1 MIRIDNLRDALKY
14 IGYQKQYSPN
24 AEVWSINNRG
34 YTISIDFTNKRI
46 NYPVELKAYRETTKN
61 FSSPENFVVLE
72 CITRLLSLGYTPK
85 QIELEKPMPGGHADT
100 GGYCDIL
107 IKDNEGNEF
116 ILIECKTADDNSSR
130 EFSKA
135 WHRMQEDGGQLFNYF
150 NSYRKAKALCLYTS
164 DWQNDACEYDCRIV
178 SMEDNEEYLRADS
191 SLKGYNKV
199 TEEKGGKEEYFKV
212 WKNTYDCDYSTVG
225 IFETGISPFTIG
237 KRQLSVDD
245 LRDADDLEIQ
255 KKYHEYATIMRQH
268 NVSGRE
274 NAFDKLVNLFLA
286 KIVDETQH
294 TDNLQFYWRG
304 AAHDDYYN
312 LQDRLQLMYSRG
324 MKEFLGEEVTY
335 IDNKTIA
342 DSFYLFKN
350 DPDATKEKILDYFQ
364 QLKFYTNNDFAFL
377 DVHNQILFRQNAE
390 ILKKVVRMLQD
401 MRLRTDKP
409 NQFLGD
415 LFEGFLD
422 QGIKQS
428 EGQFFTPMPIV
439 RFIVSSLPL
448 QSINDSKQVPRVI
461 DYACGAGH
469 FLNEYADQV
478 KTVVTKSGKEAKPY
492 FCEIYGVEKEYRLS
506 KVAKV
511 SAFMYGQDEINIIYQ
526 DALRPHSKLKEGSFS
541 VLIANPPYSVKGF
554 LEMLSEEERASFK
567 LSQYVSDINANNS
580 IEVFFIERAAQLLV
594 PGGVAGII
602 LPSSVLSNG
611 NIYTRTREIILQEF
625 DVVAIVEF
633 GSGTFG
639 KTGTNTVTLFLR
651 KKNDKVRMSEHYR
664 HRVQTW
670 CRGDFSKDGVFAD
683 AHLLDDYCKMQGIER
698 GVYTSLFE
706 TSPQEQLW
714 AHELFKAYRNKYAND
729 TEAKRIAKK
738 KLNKKYTAEQ
748 QLEEIEA
755 HILKSIRS
763 IEMEKLYYYLLAK
776 SNPLP
781 TLIVKSPTDK
791 GEVKRF
797 LGYEWSSRK
806 GDEGIKYLNTSV
818 QGEEEVLTRKGLDSI
833 QTPLFNPKNLDDTSH
848 INTLVRSY
856 YLGEPIPVS
865 EKLSSYCSTIRIEDM
880 IDFKR
885 TEFDMGFYTNRKQS
899 TSIQSRYPLIT
910 MRELIP
916 HIESGS
922 RPKGG
927 VTNILEGALSLGGE
941 HIDNISG
948 YLNLNTPKYV
958 PNSFYDKA
966 QRGRISK
973 GDILV
978 CKDGALTGKVA
989 MVRDELDGL
998 RAMVNEHVYVLR
1010 CEEPTTQLYL
1020 FNFLYSPIG
1029 STLLKEK
1036 ITGSAQGGLNS
1047 TSLNAIQIPLP
1058 PLSIQQQIVNECAKV
1073 DVEYET
1079 SRMAIE
1085 DYRKRISKIFTDL
1098 EVIAE
1103 NSNGGG
1109 YKHLIISDLCE
1120 VSSGGTPLRTN
1131 SDYWIN
1137 GNIFWVKTKELDNSI
1152 LMTTEEMITEKGLNN
1167 SSAKVYPIGSIIIAM
1182 YGATIGQTAKLGVE
1196 AATNQACA
1204 VLHCFKKEVLND
1216 YIWFYMRTQKDKL
1229 KKKAYGSAQPN
1240 INADIVAKYP
1250 VLLPSLSEQKQIIS
1264 DIENY
1269 EAQIAKAQAIMD
1281 SCSARKVAILNKYL
1295 M

>member
-237 KRQLSVDD
+237 KRQLSIDD

-294 TDNLQFYWRG
+294 ADNLQFYWRG

-422 QGIKQS
+422 QGVKQS

-698 GVYTSLFE
+698 EVYTSLFE

-755 HILKSIRS
+755 HILRSIRS

-806 GDEGIKYLNTSV
+806 GDEGIKYLNISV
-818 QGEEEVLTRKGLDSI
+818 QREDEVLTRKGLDSI
-833 QTPLFNPKNLDDTSH
+833 QTPLFNPKDLDDTSH

-865 EKLSSYCSTIRIEDM
+865 EMLSSYCSTIRVEDM

-885 TEFDMGFYTNRKQS
+885 TEFDMGMSMIKPQEVVIKS
-899 TSIQSRYPLIT
+899 KYPLPILD
-910 MRELIP
+910 EIL
-916 HIESGS
+916 HIKIGGTPSRKESSYFQGDNLWVS
-922 RPKGG
+922 VSEMNGG
-927 VTNILEGALSLGGE
+927 V
-941 HIDNISG
+941 ISD
-948 YLNLNTPKYV
+948 T
-958 PNSFYDKA
+958 
-966 QRGRISK
+966 
-973 GDILV
+973 
-978 CKDGALTGKVA
+978 
-989 MVRDELDGL
+989 
-998 RAMVNEHVYVLR
+998 
-1010 CEEPTTQLYL
+1010 
-1020 FNFLYSPIG
+1020 
-1029 STLLKEK
+1029 KEK
-1036 ITGSAQGGLNS
+1036 ITEKAIKESNVKLIPKGTTLISFKLSIGKTAIAGADLYTNEAIAGLIPKDKDKLLDKYIYYFFSSGGLNHS
-1047 TSLNAIQIPLP
+1047 SVGNKAFGKSLNSNFLKNEVRIPFP
-1058 PLSIQQQIVNECAKV
+1058 PLGVQQQIVDECAKV
-1073 DVEYET
+1073 DAEYET

-1103 NSNGGG
+1103 KSNGGG
-1109 YKHLIISDLCE
+1109 
-1120 VSSGGTPLRTN
+1120 V
-1131 SDYWIN
+1131 
-1137 GNIFWVKTKELDNSI
+1137 
-1152 LMTTEEMITEKGLNN
+1152 
-1167 SSAKVYPIGSIIIAM
+1167 
-1182 YGATIGQTAKLGVE
+1182 
-1196 AATNQACA
+1196 
-1204 VLHCFKKEVLND
+1204 
-1216 YIWFYMRTQKDKL
+1216 
-1229 KKKAYGSAQPN
+1229 
-1240 INADIVAKYP
+1240 NA
-1250 VLLPSLSEQKQIIS
+1250 
-1264 DIENY
+1264 
-1269 EAQIAKAQAIMD
+1269 
-1281 SCSARKVAILNKYL
+1281 
-1295 M
+1295 

>member
-1 MIRIDNLRDALKY
+1 MISKDNLRDVLANL
-14 IGYQKQYSPN
+14 
-24 AEVWSINNRG
+24 G
-34 YTISIDFTNKRI
+34 YTIQDNKVTESWTRNFNDSVAITVDFTTERI
-46 NYPVELKAYRETTKN
+46 HYPLELKAHRDTTKH
-61 FSSPENFVVLE
+61 FSAPENFVVLE
-72 CITRLLSLGYTPK
+72 CITRLLSLGYTPT
-85 QIELEKPMPGGHADT
+85 QIELEKPMPGGHGDT
-100 GGYCDIL
+100 GGFCDIL
-107 IKDNEGNEF
+107 VKDNAGDEF
-116 ILIECKTADDNSSR
+116 LLIECKTPDSTGPK

-164 DWQNDACEYDCRIV
+164 DWQGDLCSYSSYVV
-178 SMEDNEEYLRADS
+178 SMEDNEDYLRADS
-191 SLKGYNKV
+191 RLKGYRQIA
-199 TEEKGGKEEYFKV
+199 EERGGKEEYFKV

-255 KKYHEYATIMRQH
+255 RKYHEYATIMRQH

-294 TDNLQFYWRG
+294 ADNLQFYWRG

-312 LQDRLQLMYSRG
+312 LQDRLQLMYSHG

-422 QGIKQS
+422 QGVKQS

-439 RFIVSSLPL
+439 RFIISSLPL
-448 QSINDSKQVPRVI
+448 EAINDSKQIPRVI

-469 FLNEYADQV
+469 FLNEYAEQV
-478 KTVVTKSGKEAKPY
+478 KNIVTKSGKEAKPY
-492 FCEIYGVEKEYRLS
+492 YREIYGVEKEYRLS

-526 DALRPHSKLKEGSFS
+526 DALRPHPELKECSFS
-541 VLIANPPYSVKGF
+541 VLVANPPYSVKGF
-554 LEMLSEEERASFK
+554 LETLSEEERANFK
-567 LSQYVSDINANNS
+567 LSLYISDVNANNS
-580 IEVFFIERAAQLLV
+580 IEVFFIERAAQLLA
-594 PGGVAGII
+594 PGGVVAII

-611 NIYTRTREIILQEF
+611 NIYTRAREIILQEF

-683 AHLLDDYCKMQGIER
+683 AHLLNDYCKMQGIER

-706 TSPQEQLW
+706 TSPQEDLW
-714 AHELFKAYRNKYAND
+714 AHEQFKAYRNKYAND

-738 KLNKKYTAEQ
+738 KINKKYTAEQ
-748 QLEEIEA
+748 KQEEIEA

-781 TLIVKSPTDK
+781 TLIVKSPTEK

-818 QGEEEVLTRKGLDSI
+818 QGEDEMLTRKGLDSI

-856 YLGEPIPVS
+856 YLGEPIPVP
-865 EKLSSYCSTIRIEDM
+865 ENLSSYCSTIRIEDM

-885 TEFDMGFYTNRKQS
+885 TEFDMAISNSQTKHKVSISSKYPIVRIEDFPTVIRKG
-899 TSIQSRYPLIT
+899 TSITKKKVKEGKYKVVAGGIDYAYT
-910 MRELIP
+910 HNEYN
-916 HIESGS
+916 
-922 RPKGG
+922 RPKH
-927 VTNILEGALSLGGE
+927 TITISASGANAGYVNYWSEEIFASDCTTINVDDLVSTLYIYNYLKSKQNDICSLARGA
-941 HIDNISG
+941 
-948 YLNLNTPKYV
+948 
-958 PNSFYDKA
+958 A
-966 QRGRISK
+966 QP
-973 GDILV
+973 
-978 CKDGALTGKVA
+978 
-989 MVRDELDGL
+989 
-998 RAMVNEHVYVLR
+998 HVYPDDVKDF
-1010 CEEPTTQLYL
+1010 P
-1020 FNFLYSPIG
+1020 
-1029 STLLKEK
+1029 
-1036 ITGSAQGGLNS
+1036 
-1047 TSLNAIQIPLP
+1047 IPLP
-1058 PLSIQQQIVNECAKV
+1058 SLDIQQQIVDECAKV
-1073 DVEYET
+1073 DAEYET

-1098 EVIAE
+1098 EVIADKP
-1103 NSNGGG
+1103 NGGG
-1109 YKHLIISDLCE
+1109 
-1120 VSSGGTPLRTN
+1120 
-1131 SDYWIN
+1131 IN
-1137 GNIFWVKTKELDNSI
+1137 T
-1152 LMTTEEMITEKGLNN
+1152 
-1167 SSAKVYPIGSIIIAM
+1167 
-1182 YGATIGQTAKLGVE
+1182 
-1196 AATNQACA
+1196 
-1204 VLHCFKKEVLND
+1204 
-1216 YIWFYMRTQKDKL
+1216 
-1229 KKKAYGSAQPN
+1229 
-1240 INADIVAKYP
+1240 
-1250 VLLPSLSEQKQIIS
+1250 
-1264 DIENY
+1264 
-1269 EAQIAKAQAIMD
+1269 
-1281 SCSARKVAILNKYL
+1281 
-1295 M
+1295 

>member
-85 QIELEKPMPGGHADT
+85 QIELEKPMPGGHTDT

-294 TDNLQFYWRG
+294 ADNLQFYWRG

-422 QGIKQS
+422 QGVKQS

-611 NIYTRTREIILQEF
+611 NIYTRAREIILQEF

-683 AHLLDDYCKMQGIER
+683 AHLLNDYCKMQGIER
-698 GVYTSLFE
+698 EVYTSLFE

-781 TLIVKSPTDK
+781 TLIVKSPTEK

-818 QGEEEVLTRKGLDSI
+818 QREDEVLTQKGLDSI
-833 QTPLFNPKNLDDTSH
+833 QTLLFNPKDLDDTSH

-865 EKLSSYCSTIRIEDM
+865 EKLSSYCSTIRMEDM

-885 TEFDMGFYTNRKQS
+885 TEFDMAISNSQTKHKVSISSKYPIVRIEDFPTVIRKG
-899 TSIQSRYPLIT
+899 TSITKKKVKEGKYKVVAGGIDYAYT
-910 MRELIP
+910 HNEYN
-916 HIESGS
+916 
-922 RPKGG
+922 RPKH
-927 VTNILEGALSLGGE
+927 TITISASGANAGYVNYWSEEIFASDCTTINVDNLVSTLYIYNYLKSKQNDICSLARGA
-941 HIDNISG
+941 
-948 YLNLNTPKYV
+948 
-958 PNSFYDKA
+958 A
-966 QRGRISK
+966 QP
-973 GDILV
+973 
-978 CKDGALTGKVA
+978 
-989 MVRDELDGL
+989 
-998 RAMVNEHVYVLR
+998 HVYPDDVKDF
-1010 CEEPTTQLYL
+1010 P
-1020 FNFLYSPIG
+1020 
-1029 STLLKEK
+1029 
-1036 ITGSAQGGLNS
+1036 
-1047 TSLNAIQIPLP
+1047 IPLP
-1058 PLSIQQQIVNECAKV
+1058 SLDIQQQIVDECAKV
-1073 DVEYET
+1073 DAEYET

-1085 DYRKRISKIFTDL
+1085 DYRKRISKIFFDL

>member
-1 MIRIDNLRDALKY
+1 
-14 IGYQKQYSPN
+14 
-24 AEVWSINNRG
+24 
-34 YTISIDFTNKRI
+34 
-46 NYPVELKAYRETTKN
+46 
-61 FSSPENFVVLE
+61 
-72 CITRLLSLGYTPK
+72 
-85 QIELEKPMPGGHADT
+85 MPGGHADT

-422 QGIKQS
+422 QGVKQS

-478 KTVVTKSGKEAKPY
+478 KTVVTKYGKEAKPY

-526 DALRPHSKLKEGSFS
+526 DALRPHSKLKEGAFS

-755 HILKSIRS
+755 HILRSIRS

-818 QGEEEVLTRKGLDSI
+818 QREDEVLTRKGLDSI
-833 QTPLFNPKNLDDTSH
+833 QTPLFNPKDLDDTSH

-865 EKLSSYCSTIRIEDM
+865 EMLSSYCSTIRMEDM

-885 TEFDMGFYTNRKQS
+885 TEFDMAISNSQTKHKVSISSKYPIVRIEDFPTVIRKG
-899 TSIQSRYPLIT
+899 TSITKKKVKEGKYKVVAGGIDYAYT
-910 MRELIP
+910 HNEYN
-916 HIESGS
+916 
-922 RPKGG
+922 RPKH
-927 VTNILEGALSLGGE
+927 TITISASGANAGYVNYWSEEIFASDCTTINVDDLVSTLYIYNYLKSKQNDICSLARGA
-941 HIDNISG
+941 
-948 YLNLNTPKYV
+948 
-958 PNSFYDKA
+958 A
-966 QRGRISK
+966 QP
-973 GDILV
+973 
-978 CKDGALTGKVA
+978 
-989 MVRDELDGL
+989 
-998 RAMVNEHVYVLR
+998 HVYPDDVKDF
-1010 CEEPTTQLYL
+1010 P
-1020 FNFLYSPIG
+1020 
-1029 STLLKEK
+1029 
-1036 ITGSAQGGLNS
+1036 
-1047 TSLNAIQIPLP
+1047 IPLP
-1058 PLSIQQQIVNECAKV
+1058 SLDIQQQIVDECAKV
-1073 DVEYET
+1073 DAEYET

-1103 NSNGGG
+1103 KPNGGG
-1109 YKHLIISDLCE
+1109 KRLIISDLCE

-1240 INADIVAKYP
+1240 INADIIAKYP
-1250 VLLPSLSEQKQIIS
+1250 VLLPSLSEQKRIVS

-1281 SCSARKVAILNKYL
+1281 SCSARKAAILNKYL

>member
-422 QGIKQS
+422 QGVKQS

-818 QGEEEVLTRKGLDSI
+818 QREDEVLTRKGLDSI
-833 QTPLFNPKNLDDTSH
+833 QTPLFNPKDLDDTSH

-865 EKLSSYCSTIRIEDM
+865 EMLSSYCSTIRMEDM

-885 TEFDMGFYTNRKQS
+885 TEFDMAISNSQTKHKVSISSKYPIVRIEDFPTVIRKG
-899 TSIQSRYPLIT
+899 TSITKKKVKEGKYKVVAGGIDYAYT
-910 MRELIP
+910 HNEYN
-916 HIESGS
+916 
-922 RPKGG
+922 RPKH
-927 VTNILEGALSLGGE
+927 TITISASGANAGYVNYWSEEIFASDCTTINVDDLVSTLYIYNYLKSKQNDICSLARGA
-941 HIDNISG
+941 
-948 YLNLNTPKYV
+948 
-958 PNSFYDKA
+958 A
-966 QRGRISK
+966 QP
-973 GDILV
+973 
-978 CKDGALTGKVA
+978 
-989 MVRDELDGL
+989 
-998 RAMVNEHVYVLR
+998 HVYPDDVKDF
-1010 CEEPTTQLYL
+1010 P
-1020 FNFLYSPIG
+1020 
-1029 STLLKEK
+1029 
-1036 ITGSAQGGLNS
+1036 
-1047 TSLNAIQIPLP
+1047 IPLP
-1058 PLSIQQQIVNECAKV
+1058 SLDIQQQIVDECAKV
-1073 DVEYET
+1073 DAEYET

-1103 NSNGGG
+1103 KPNGGG
-1109 YKHLIISDLCE
+1109 KHLIMSDLCE

-1240 INADIVAKYP
+1240 INADIIAKYP
-1250 VLLPSLSEQKQIIS
+1250 VLLPSLSEQKRIVS

-1281 SCSARKVAILNKYL
+1281 SCSARKAAILNKYL

>member
-1 MIRIDNLRDALKY
+1 MIRIDNLRDLLGY
-14 IGYQKQYSPN
+14 IGYKKS
-24 AEVWSINNRG
+24 AGKKEEVWSIDFPHINSS
-34 YTISIDFTNKRI
+34 ISVDFSAKHI
-46 NYPVELKAYRETTKN
+46 IYPSGLKAYRETTTN

-72 CITRLLSLGYTPK
+72 CITRLLSLGYTPQ
-85 QIELEKPMPGGHADT
+85 QIELEKPMPGGHSDT

-107 IKDNEGNEF
+107 IKDNDGNEF
-116 ILIECKTADDNSSR
+116 LLIECKTADDGSSK

-135 WHRMQEDGGQLFNYF
+135 WHRMNEDGGQLFNYF
-150 NSYRKAKALCLYTS
+150 NSYRKAKALCLYAS
-164 DWQNDACEYDCRIV
+164 DWQGEECIYQSYIV
-178 SMEDNEEYLRADS
+178 LMEDNEEYLRADNK
-191 SLKGYNKV
+191 LKGYSKV
-199 TEEKGGKEEYFKV
+199 AEERGGKEEYFKV
-212 WKNTYDCDYSTVG
+212 WKNTYDRDYSTVG
-225 IFETGISPFTIG
+225 IFEVGISPFTIG
-237 KRQLSVDD
+237 KRQLSVAD
-245 LRDADDLEIQ
+245 LRDADDIEIQ

-286 KIVDETQH
+286 KIVDEAQH
-294 TDNLQFYWRG
+294 ADNLQFYWRG

-422 QGIKQS
+422 QGVKQS

-439 RFIVSSLPL
+439 RFIISSLPL
-448 QSINDSKQVPRVI
+448 EAINGTEQVPRVI

-469 FLNEYADQV
+469 FLNEYAEQV
-478 KTVVTKSGKEAKPY
+478 KSVVNKSGKEAKPY
-492 FCEIYGVEKEYRLS
+492 YREIYGVEKEYRLS

-511 SAFMYGQDEINIIYQ
+511 SAFMYGQDEINIVYQ
-526 DALRPHSKLKEGSFS
+526 DALRPHPEVKEGSFS
-541 VLIANPPYSVKGF
+541 VLVANPPYSVKGF
-554 LEMLSEEERASFK
+554 LETLSEEERASFK

-580 IEVFFIERAAQLLV
+580 IEVFFIERAAQLLA
-594 PGGVAGII
+594 PGGVAAII

-611 NIYTRTREIILQEF
+611 NIYTRAREIILQEF

-651 KKNDKVRMSEHYR
+651 KKNDKVRMAEHYR

-683 AHLLDDYCKMQGIER
+683 AHLLDDYCRLQGIER

-706 TSPQEQLW
+706 TKPEEGLW

-738 KLNKKYTAEQ
+738 KITKKYTVEQ
-748 QLEEIEA
+748 KKEEIDA
-755 HILKSIRS
+755 YILRSVRS
-763 IEMEKLYYYLLAK
+763 IEMDKLYYYLLAK

-791 GEVKRF
+791 AEIKRF

-818 QGEEEVLTRKGLDSI
+818 QGEDEVLTRKGLDSI
-833 QTPLFNPKNLDDTSH
+833 QTPLFNPKDLDDTSR

-865 EKLSSYCSTIRIEDM
+865 VKLSSYCSTIRMEEI
-880 IDFKR
+880 IDFKG
-885 TEFDMGFYTNRKQS
+885 TEFDMGMSTFKKVNQQLQS
-899 TSIQSRYPLIT
+899 KYPSISIRDFV
-910 MRELIP
+910 P

-927 VTNILEGALSLGGE
+927 VGNITHGVLSLGGE

-948 YLNLNTPKYV
+948 YLNMSTPKYV
-958 PNSFYDKA
+958 SQRFYDKSKKGKI
-966 QRGRISK
+966 QK
-973 GDILV
+973 GDILL

-989 MVRDELDGL
+989 LVREELTDTI
-998 RAMVNEHVYVLR
+998 AMANEHIYVLR
-1010 CEEPTTQLYL
+1010 CQETCQQLYL
-1020 FNFLYSPIG
+1020 FNLFYSTIG
-1029 STLLKEK
+1029 GNILKEK
-1036 ITGSAQGGLNS
+1036 ITGSAQGGLNR
-1047 TSLNAIQIPLP
+1047 TNLEGIKIPLP
-1058 PLSIQQQIVNECAKV
+1058 PIDVQQQIVDECAKV
-1073 DVEYET
+1073 DEEYQA
-1079 SRMAIE
+1079 SRMAID
-1085 DYRKRISKIFTDL
+1085 DYRQRISKIFADL
-1098 EVIAE
+1098 EIIV
-1103 NSNGGG
+1103 NNGGG
-1109 YKHLIISDLCE
+1109 
-1120 VSSGGTPLRTN
+1120 V
-1131 SDYWIN
+1131 N
-1137 GNIFWVKTKELDNSI
+1137 G
-1152 LMTTEEMITEKGLNN
+1152 
-1167 SSAKVYPIGSIIIAM
+1167 
-1182 YGATIGQTAKLGVE
+1182 
-1196 AATNQACA
+1196 
-1204 VLHCFKKEVLND
+1204 
-1216 YIWFYMRTQKDKL
+1216 
-1229 KKKAYGSAQPN
+1229 
-1240 INADIVAKYP
+1240 
-1250 VLLPSLSEQKQIIS
+1250 
-1264 DIENY
+1264 
-1269 EAQIAKAQAIMD
+1269 
-1281 SCSARKVAILNKYL
+1281 
-1295 M
+1295 

>member
-422 QGIKQS
+422 QGVKQS

-478 KTVVTKSGKEAKPY
+478 KTVVTKYGKEAKPY

-526 DALRPHSKLKEGSFS
+526 DALRPHSKLKEGAFS

-755 HILKSIRS
+755 HILRSIRS

-818 QGEEEVLTRKGLDSI
+818 QREDEVLTRKGLDSI
-833 QTPLFNPKNLDDTSH
+833 QTPLFNPKDLDDTSH

-865 EKLSSYCSTIRIEDM
+865 EMLSSYCSTIRMEDM

-885 TEFDMGFYTNRKQS
+885 TEFDMAISNSQTKHKVSISSKYPIVRIEDFPTVIRKG
-899 TSIQSRYPLIT
+899 TSITKKKVKEGKYKVVAGGIDYAYT
-910 MRELIP
+910 HNEYN
-916 HIESGS
+916 
-922 RPKGG
+922 RPKH
-927 VTNILEGALSLGGE
+927 TITISASGANAGYVNYWSEEIFASDCTTINVDDLVSTLYIYNYLKSKQNDICSLARGA
-941 HIDNISG
+941 
-948 YLNLNTPKYV
+948 
-958 PNSFYDKA
+958 A
-966 QRGRISK
+966 QP
-973 GDILV
+973 
-978 CKDGALTGKVA
+978 
-989 MVRDELDGL
+989 
-998 RAMVNEHVYVLR
+998 HVYPDDVKDF
-1010 CEEPTTQLYL
+1010 P
-1020 FNFLYSPIG
+1020 
-1029 STLLKEK
+1029 
-1036 ITGSAQGGLNS
+1036 
-1047 TSLNAIQIPLP
+1047 IPLP
-1058 PLSIQQQIVNECAKV
+1058 SLDIQQQIVDECAKV
-1073 DVEYET
+1073 DAEYET

-1103 NSNGGG
+1103 KPNGGG
-1109 YKHLIISDLCE
+1109 KRLIMSDLCE

-1240 INADIVAKYP
+1240 INADIIAKYP
-1250 VLLPSLSEQKQIIS
+1250 VLLPSLSEQKRIVS

-1281 SCSARKVAILNKYL
+1281 SCSARKAAILNKYL

>member
-1 MIRIDNLRDALKY
+1 M
-14 IGYQKQYSPN
+14 
-24 AEVWSINNRG
+24 
-34 YTISIDFTNKRI
+34 
-46 NYPVELKAYRETTKN
+46 
-61 FSSPENFVVLE
+61 E

-422 QGIKQS
+422 QGVKQS

-478 KTVVTKSGKEAKPY
+478 KTVVTKYGKEAKPY

-526 DALRPHSKLKEGSFS
+526 DALRPHSKLKEGAFS

-755 HILKSIRS
+755 HILRSIRS

-818 QGEEEVLTRKGLDSI
+818 QREDEVLTRKGLDSI
-833 QTPLFNPKNLDDTSH
+833 QTPLFNPKDLDDTSH

-865 EKLSSYCSTIRIEDM
+865 EMLSSYCSTIRMEDM

-885 TEFDMGFYTNRKQS
+885 TEFDMAISNSQTKHKVSISSKYPIVRIEDFPTVIRKG
-899 TSIQSRYPLIT
+899 TSITKKKVKEGKYKVVAGGIDYAYT
-910 MRELIP
+910 HNEYN
-916 HIESGS
+916 
-922 RPKGG
+922 RPKH
-927 VTNILEGALSLGGE
+927 TITISASGANAGYVNYWSEEIFASDCTTINVDDLVSTLYIYNYLKSKQNDICSLARGA
-941 HIDNISG
+941 
-948 YLNLNTPKYV
+948 
-958 PNSFYDKA
+958 A
-966 QRGRISK
+966 QP
-973 GDILV
+973 
-978 CKDGALTGKVA
+978 
-989 MVRDELDGL
+989 
-998 RAMVNEHVYVLR
+998 HVYPDDVKDF
-1010 CEEPTTQLYL
+1010 P
-1020 FNFLYSPIG
+1020 
-1029 STLLKEK
+1029 
-1036 ITGSAQGGLNS
+1036 
-1047 TSLNAIQIPLP
+1047 IPLP
-1058 PLSIQQQIVNECAKV
+1058 SLDIQQQIVDECAKV
-1073 DVEYET
+1073 DAEYET

-1103 NSNGGG
+1103 KPNGGG
-1109 YKHLIISDLCE
+1109 KRLIISDLCE

-1240 INADIVAKYP
+1240 INADIIAKYP
-1250 VLLPSLSEQKQIIS
+1250 VLLPSLSEQKRIVS

-1281 SCSARKVAILNKYL
+1281 SCSARKAAILNKYL

>member
-1 MIRIDNLRDALKY
+1 MIRIDNLRDLLGY
-14 IGYQKQYSPN
+14 IGYKKS
-24 AEVWSINNRG
+24 AGKKEEVWSIDFPHINSS
-34 YTISIDFTNKRI
+34 ISVDFSAKHI
-46 NYPVELKAYRETTKN
+46 IYPSGLKAYRETTTN

-72 CITRLLSLGYTPK
+72 CITRLLSLGYTPH
-85 QIELEKPMPGGHADT
+85 QIELEKPMPGGHSDT

-107 IKDNEGNEF
+107 IKDNDGNEF
-116 ILIECKTADDNSSR
+116 LLIECKTADDGSSK

-135 WHRMQEDGGQLFNYF
+135 WHRMNEDGGQLFNYF
-150 NSYRKAKALCLYTS
+150 NSYRKAKALCLYAS
-164 DWQNDACEYDCRIV
+164 DWQGEECIYQSYIV
-178 SMEDNEEYLRADS
+178 SMEDNEEYLRADNK
-191 SLKGYNKV
+191 LKGYSKV
-199 TEEKGGKEEYFKV
+199 AEERGGKEEYFKV
-212 WKNTYDCDYSTVG
+212 WKNTYDRDYSTVG
-225 IFETGISPFTIG
+225 IFEVGISPFTIG
-237 KRQLSVDD
+237 KRQLSVAD
-245 LRDADDLEIQ
+245 LRDADDVEIQ

-286 KIVDETQH
+286 KIVDEAQH
-294 TDNLQFYWRG
+294 ADNLQFYWRG

-422 QGIKQS
+422 QGVKQS

-439 RFIVSSLPL
+439 RFIISSLPL
-448 QSINDSKQVPRVI
+448 EAINDSKQVPRVI

-469 FLNEYADQV
+469 FLNEYAEQV
-478 KTVVTKSGKEAKPY
+478 KNVVTKSGKEAKPY
-492 FCEIYGVEKEYRLS
+492 YCEIYGVEKEYRLS

-511 SAFMYGQDEINIIYQ
+511 SAFMYGQDEINIVYQ
-526 DALRPHSKLKEGSFS
+526 DALRPHPEVKEGSFS
-541 VLIANPPYSVKGF
+541 VLVANPPYSVKGF
-554 LEMLSEEERASFK
+554 LETLSEEERASFK

-580 IEVFFIERAAQLLV
+580 IEVFFIERAAQLLA

-611 NIYTRTREIILQEF
+611 NIYSRAREIILQEF

-639 KTGTNTVTLFLR
+639 KTGTNTLTLFLR
-651 KKNDKVRMSEHYR
+651 KKNDKVRMAEHYR

-683 AHLLDDYCKMQGIER
+683 AHLLDDYCRMQGIER

-706 TSPQEQLW
+706 TSPQEDLW
-714 AHELFKAYRNKYAND
+714 AHELFRAYRNKYAND

-738 KLNKKYTAEQ
+738 KITKKYTAEQ
-748 QLEEIEA
+748 KQEEIEA
-755 HILKSIRS
+755 YILKSIRS

-791 GEVKRF
+791 AEIKRF
-797 LGYEWSSRK
+797 LGYEWSTRK

-818 QGEEEVLTRKGLDSI
+818 QGEDEVLTRKGLDSI
-833 QTPLFNPKNLDDTSH
+833 QTPLFNPKDLDDTSR

-865 EKLSSYCSTIRIEDM
+865 EKLSSYCSTIRMEEM

-885 TEFDMGFYTNRKQS
+885 TEFDMGLS
-899 TSIQSRYPLIT
+899 TSKRETSLLQSKYPPIS
-910 MRELIP
+910 IGDFVP

-927 VTNILEGALSLGGE
+927 VGSITQGVLSLGGE
-941 HIDNISG
+941 HIDNVSG
-948 YLNLNTPKYV
+948 YLNLSTPKYV
-958 PNSFYDKA
+958 PQVFYDDSKKGKI
-966 QRGRISK
+966 QK
-973 GDILV
+973 GDILL

-989 MVRDELDGL
+989 LVREELNDKV
-998 RAMVNEHVYVLR
+998 AMVNEHVYILR
-1010 CEEPTTQLYL
+1010 CQETYKQLYL
-1020 FNFLYSPIG
+1020 FNLFYSTIG
-1029 STLLKEK
+1029 ENLLKEK
-1036 ITGSAQGGLNS
+1036 ITGSAQGGLNRAN
-1047 TSLNAIQIPLP
+1047 LEGIKIPLP
-1058 PLSIQQQIVNECAKV
+1058 PPEVQQQIVDECAKV
-1073 DVEYET
+1073 DAEYET

-1085 DYRKRISKIFTDL
+1085 DYRQRISKIFTDL
-1098 EVIAE
+1098 EIII
-1103 NSNGGG
+1103 NNKTGGG
-1109 YKHLIISDLCE
+1109 
-1120 VSSGGTPLRTN
+1120 
-1131 SDYWIN
+1131 
-1137 GNIFWVKTKELDNSI
+1137 
-1152 LMTTEEMITEKGLNN
+1152 
-1167 SSAKVYPIGSIIIAM
+1167 
-1182 YGATIGQTAKLGVE
+1182 
-1196 AATNQACA
+1196 
-1204 VLHCFKKEVLND
+1204 
-1216 YIWFYMRTQKDKL
+1216 
-1229 KKKAYGSAQPN
+1229 
-1240 INADIVAKYP
+1240 
-1250 VLLPSLSEQKQIIS
+1250 
-1264 DIENY
+1264 
-1269 EAQIAKAQAIMD
+1269 
-1281 SCSARKVAILNKYL
+1281 
-1295 M
+1295 

>member
-422 QGIKQS
+422 QGVKQS

-478 KTVVTKSGKEAKPY
+478 KTVVAKSGKEAKPY

-567 LSQYVSDINANNS
+567 LSQYVSDLNANNS

-651 KKNDKVRMSEHYR
+651 KKNDKVCMSKHYR

-670 CRGDFSKDGVFAD
+670 FCGDFSKDGVFAD

-698 GVYTSLFE
+698 GVYASLFE

-755 HILKSIRS
+755 HILKSIRF

-818 QGEEEVLTRKGLDSI
+818 QREDEVLTRKGLDSI
-833 QTPLFNPKNLDDTSH
+833 QTPLFNPKDLDDTSH

-865 EKLSSYCSTIRIEDM
+865 EMLSSYCSTIRMEDM

-885 TEFDMGFYTNRKQS
+885 TEFDMAISNSQTKHKVSISSKYPIVRIEDFPTVIRKG
-899 TSIQSRYPLIT
+899 TSITKKKVKEGKYKVVAGGIDYAYT
-910 MRELIP
+910 HNEYN
-916 HIESGS
+916 
-922 RPKGG
+922 RPKH
-927 VTNILEGALSLGGE
+927 TITISASGANAGYVNYWSEEIFASDCTTINVDDFVSTLYIYNYLKSKQNDICSLARGA
-941 HIDNISG
+941 
-948 YLNLNTPKYV
+948 
-958 PNSFYDKA
+958 A
-966 QRGRISK
+966 QP
-973 GDILV
+973 
-978 CKDGALTGKVA
+978 
-989 MVRDELDGL
+989 
-998 RAMVNEHVYVLR
+998 HVYPDDVKDF
-1010 CEEPTTQLYL
+1010 P
-1020 FNFLYSPIG
+1020 
-1029 STLLKEK
+1029 
-1036 ITGSAQGGLNS
+1036 
-1047 TSLNAIQIPLP
+1047 IPLP
-1058 PLSIQQQIVNECAKV
+1058 SLDIQQQIVDECAKV
-1073 DVEYET
+1073 DAEYET

-1103 NSNGGG
+1103 KPNGG
-1109 YKHLIISDLCE
+1109 
-1120 VSSGGTPLRTN
+1120 VS
-1131 SDYWIN
+1131 
-1137 GNIFWVKTKELDNSI
+1137 
-1152 LMTTEEMITEKGLNN
+1152 
-1167 SSAKVYPIGSIIIAM
+1167 A
-1182 YGATIGQTAKLGVE
+1182 
-1196 AATNQACA
+1196 
-1204 VLHCFKKEVLND
+1204 
-1216 YIWFYMRTQKDKL
+1216 
-1229 KKKAYGSAQPN
+1229 
-1240 INADIVAKYP
+1240 
-1250 VLLPSLSEQKQIIS
+1250 
-1264 DIENY
+1264 
-1269 EAQIAKAQAIMD
+1269 
-1281 SCSARKVAILNKYL
+1281 
-1295 M
+1295 

>member
-1 MIRIDNLRDALKY
+1 MQIVPFLTH
-14 IGYQKQYSPN
+14 YQL
-24 AEVWSINNRG
+24 V
-34 YTISIDFTNKRI
+34 YTNFD
-46 NYPVELKAYRETTKN
+46 
-61 FSSPENFVVLE
+61 FSSF
-72 CITRLLSLGYTPK
+72 SL
-85 QIELEKPMPGGHADT
+85 
-100 GGYCDIL
+100 
-107 IKDNEGNEF
+107 
-116 ILIECKTADDNSSR
+116 
-130 EFSKA
+130 
-135 WHRMQEDGGQLFNYF
+135 
-150 NSYRKAKALCLYTS
+150 
-164 DWQNDACEYDCRIV
+164 
-178 SMEDNEEYLRADS
+178 
-191 SLKGYNKV
+191 
-199 TEEKGGKEEYFKV
+199 
-212 WKNTYDCDYSTVG
+212 
-225 IFETGISPFTIG
+225 IS
-237 KRQLSVDD
+237 
-245 LRDADDLEIQ
+245 
-255 KKYHEYATIMRQH
+255 
-268 NVSGRE
+268 
-274 NAFDKLVNLFLA
+274 
-286 KIVDETQH
+286 
-294 TDNLQFYWRG
+294 
-304 AAHDDYYN
+304 
-312 LQDRLQLMYSRG
+312 
-324 MKEFLGEEVTY
+324 
-335 IDNKTIA
+335 
-342 DSFYLFKN
+342 
-350 DPDATKEKILDYFQ
+350 YFQ

-377 DVHNQILFRQNAE
+377 YVHNQILFRQNAE

-422 QGIKQS
+422 QGVKQS

-439 RFIVSSLPL
+439 RFIISSLPL

-478 KTVVTKSGKEAKPY
+478 KTIVTKSGKEAKPY
-492 FCEIYGVEKEYRLS
+492 YREIYGVEKEYRLS

-526 DALRPHSKLKEGSFS
+526 DALRPHPELKECSFS
-541 VLIANPPYSVKGF
+541 VLVANPPYSVKFF
-554 LEMLSEEERASFK
+554 LETLSEEERANFK
-567 LSQYVSDINANNS
+567 LSQYISDVNANNS
-580 IEVFFIERAAQLLV
+580 IEVFFIERAAQLLA
-594 PGGVAGII
+594 PGGVVAII

-611 NIYTRTREIILQEF
+611 NIYTRAREIILQEF

-683 AHLLDDYCKMQGIER
+683 AHLLNDYCKMQGIER

-706 TSPQEQLW
+706 TSPQEDLW
-714 AHELFKAYRNKYAND
+714 AHEQFKAYRNKYAND

-738 KLNKKYTAEQ
+738 KINKKYTAEQ
-748 QLEEIEA
+748 KQEEIEA

-781 TLIVKSPTDK
+781 TLIVKSPTEK

-818 QGEEEVLTRKGLDSI
+818 QGEDEMLTRKGVDSI

-856 YLGEPIPVS
+856 YLGEPIPVP
-865 EKLSSYCSTIRIEDM
+865 ENLSSYCSTIRIEDM

-885 TEFDMGFYTNRKQS
+885 TEFDMAISNSQTKHKVSISSKYPIVRIEDFPTVIRKG
-899 TSIQSRYPLIT
+899 TSITKKKVKEGKYKVVAGGIDYAYT
-910 MRELIP
+910 HNEYN
-916 HIESGS
+916 
-922 RPKGG
+922 RPKH
-927 VTNILEGALSLGGE
+927 TITISASGANAGYVNYWSEEIFASDCTTINVDDLVSTLYIYNYLKSKQNDICSLARGA
-941 HIDNISG
+941 
-948 YLNLNTPKYV
+948 
-958 PNSFYDKA
+958 A
-966 QRGRISK
+966 QP
-973 GDILV
+973 
-978 CKDGALTGKVA
+978 
-989 MVRDELDGL
+989 
-998 RAMVNEHVYVLR
+998 HVYPDDVKDF
-1010 CEEPTTQLYL
+1010 P
-1020 FNFLYSPIG
+1020 
-1029 STLLKEK
+1029 
-1036 ITGSAQGGLNS
+1036 
-1047 TSLNAIQIPLP
+1047 IPLP
-1058 PLSIQQQIVNECAKV
+1058 SLDIQQQIVDECAKV
-1073 DVEYET
+1073 DAEYET

-1098 EVIAE
+1098 EVIADKP
-1103 NSNGGG
+1103 NGGG
-1109 YKHLIISDLCE
+1109 YKHLTISNLCE

-1240 INADIVAKYP
+1240 INADIIAKYP
-1250 VLLPSLSEQKQIIS
+1250 VLLPSLSEQKQIVS